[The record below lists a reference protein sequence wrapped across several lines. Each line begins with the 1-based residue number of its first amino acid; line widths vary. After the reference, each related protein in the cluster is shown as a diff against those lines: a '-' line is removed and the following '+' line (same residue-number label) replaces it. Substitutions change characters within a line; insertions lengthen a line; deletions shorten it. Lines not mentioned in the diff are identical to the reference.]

1 MTDIN
6 SKKIKYNDFLNI
18 ESIKLMYREIFL
30 MIVFL
35 CGIFYMAHA
44 VLNSSVNVVRV
55 YGLSVSLH
63 YIFPLVLAV
72 VCFSFLFY
80 KFILIYKNVVTDI
93 YIENNILTF
102 VKLGFGVG
110 VSNIFIDE
118 LVDEKKWSYLNGFN
132 RNYVHLI
139 HIKDSSGQL
148 YYLPFEKEKKEE
160 LLLLL
165 SKYEK

>member
-6 SKKIKYNDFLNI
+6 LKKIKYNDFLNL
-18 ESIKLMYREIFL
+18 ESIKLMYREIFI

-44 VLNSSVNVVRV
+44 VLNSNVNVIRV
-55 YGLSVSLH
+55 CGFSVSLY
-63 YIFPLVLAV
+63 YIFPLVLAF

-80 KFILIYKNVVTDI
+80 KFILVYRNVVTDI
-93 YIENNILTF
+93 YIEHNALIF
-102 VKLGFGVG
+102 VRFGFGFSI
-110 VSNIFIDE
+110 SNIFIDE
-118 LVDEKKWSYLNGFN
+118 LVDEKTWSYLDGFN

-139 HIKDSSGQL
+139 HIKDSGGKL